1 MHGQGGATYV
11 QLFAPLVAVALILL
25 LRGRHVGRSRQL
37 KVERLWII
45 PTLYSI
51 VVAGLLWH
59 APPHGSQWL
68 WGAIALLIGG
78 AMGWWRG
85 RSIAIQVDPETHAIN
100 HMTSWATIGLILI
113 LFAVRYVSRLE
124 TASAGLDPNLVVNL
138 LALSALGI
146 LSMAR
151 LEMFLRARRLL
162 VEARAA

>member
-1 MHGQGGATYV
+1 MQSQDGPTYI
-11 QLFAPLVAVALILL
+11 QLFAPLVVVALILL
-25 LRGRHVGRSRQL
+25 LRGRNVGRSRQL

-45 PTLYSI
+45 PALYSI

-59 APPHGSQWL
+59 APPHGVQLL

-85 RSIAIQVDPETHAIN
+85 RSIAIQVDPETHVIN
-100 HMTSWATIGLILI
+100 HATSWATIGLILI
-113 LFAVRYVSRLE
+113 LFTVRSFSRFE
-124 TASAGLDPNLVVNL
+124 TASTGLDPNLVVDL
-138 LALSALGI
+138 FALSALGI
-146 LSMAR
+146 LSVAR